1 MSRGGLS
8 PTRIWLDEADGP
20 EVEGAGLWRGLVE
33 VGGAIVGGGGE
44 GCFWV
49 VGGGGEESL
58 ESRFLLVVV
67 SLAGCGEEESL
78 ESRLLVAEDWEG
90 ESGLVV
96 SCLDASAEVVGR
108 WVVFGILDRSGC
120 LW

>member
-1 MSRGGLS
+1 M
-8 PTRIWLDEADGP
+8 
-20 EVEGAGLWRGLVE
+20 
-33 VGGAIVGGGGE
+33 VGGGGE
-44 GCFWV
+44 GCFWA
-49 VGGGGEESL
+49 VGGDGEESL
-58 ESRFLLVVV
+58 ESRFLLAV

-78 ESRLLVAEDWEG
+78 ESRLLVVEDWEG

-108 WVVFGILDRSGC
+108 WVVFGVLDRSGY